1 MMITERQAWKLV
13 TPRQGD
19 RSKIASLL
27 HFSPYVHRHLD
38 WRSPLDWLGEQPYV
52 ALREGE
58 NYLAA
63 LACPLELN
71 GVAWV
76 RLFAVAQ
83 SMPPDVAWDA
93 LWEESRLALPAGTT
107 VAALPLQSW
116 FVTLLTR
123 CGFVH
128 SHDVIMLSWEDRGQ
142 PLAAGGSGRDYRLR
156 LMTYDDLEAV
166 QALDTAAFELV
177 WRQSLQSLRHA
188 FSTAAL
194 ATVIEGD
201 DGLLAYQLSTI
212 SGLKGHLARLAVHP
226 RAQRSGIGHALL
238 NSLLSEFRLRGIRRV
253 TVNTQHTNVASLAL
267 YEKNGFRPT
276 DEAYPVFEYLIA

>member
-1 MMITERQAWKLV
+1 MITERQAWKLV
-13 TPRQGD
+13 APRRDD

-52 ALREGE
+52 ALREKE

-63 LACPLELN
+63 LACPLELD
-71 GVAWV
+71 GIAWV
-76 RLFAVAQ
+76 RLFAVCQ
-83 SMPPDVAWDA
+83 SMPLDAAWDA
-93 LWEESRLALPAGTT
+93 LWGESRLALPSGTT

-116 FVTLLTR
+116 FMNLLTR

-128 SHDVIMLSWEDRGQ
+128 THDVIMLSWEDRGQ
-142 PLAAGGSGRDYRLR
+142 PLSPVVGGEDCRLR
-156 LMTYDDLEAV
+156 LMTFDDLEAV
-166 QALDTAAFELV
+166 QALDAAAFGLV
-177 WRQSLQSLRHA
+177 WRHSLQSLRYA
-188 FSTAAL
+188 FATAAL
-194 ATVIEGD
+194 ATVIEDD

-212 SGLKGHLARLAVHP
+212 NGLKGHLARLAVHP
-226 RAQRSGIGHALL
+226 RAQRSGIGNALL
-238 NSLLSEFRLRGIRRV
+238 NSLLTEFRVRGIRRV

-276 DEAYPVFEYLIA
+276 DDAYPVLEYVIT